1 MPTEEKFDSI
11 MDEQKRLAA
20 REDRLDRSIRRADK
34 GRIEEFTPAL
44 KRLAQYQDDFDAADE
59 KYGLPSGTTMA
70 VAAIESRGRA
80 DIITGQTDSSVGAA
94 GIMQFMPKTARSM
107 GLEVSDSVDERNDPI
122 AAIDAGAKYVARQ
135 LKRSDGDM
143 RVALAKYN
151 WGSGNWSKWESGKK
165 EMPDETSNYIGD
177 VMGVRKALAPVGE
190 DWSG

>member
-1 MPTEEKFDSI
+1 MPTEETINNI

-20 REDRLDRSIRRADK
+20 REERLERSIRRADK

-44 KRLAQYQDDFDAADE
+44 KRLAQYQDEFDAADK

-70 VAAIESRGRA
+70 VAAIESRGRE
-80 DIITGQTDSSVGAA
+80 DIITGQTASPVGAA
-94 GIMQFMPKTARSM
+94 GIMQFMPETARSM
-107 GLEVSDSVDERNDPI
+107 GLEVSDSVDERNDPL

-135 LKRSDGDM
+135 IKRSDGDM

-151 WGSGNWSKWESGKK
+151 WGSGNWAKWEAGKK

-177 VMGVRKALAPVGE
+177 VMGVRRALAPVGE
-190 DWSG
+190 EEL